1 MKMIIFD
8 MDGTLVNSGSSIA
21 NCINYVRSH
30 LGLEPMDKNFILEN
44 VNDINI
50 NSAEF
55 FYNSKT
61 FTPKVTELFEDFYSK
76 NCLVDLH
83 LYDGVKKL
91 LDDLKGE
98 FKFSVATNA
107 NSDYARKMLGH
118 LEIDRYFNSIL
129 GYNDVSAPK
138 PKPDMINRI
147 LDLNSIKKENAQL
160 FGDSTK
166 DTIAAFNAGVDG
178 VLVNWGFSN
187 HNEGAISNIDEL
199 RREIEKKFR
208 L

>member
-1 MKMIIFD
+1 
-8 MDGTLVNSGSSIA
+8 
-21 NCINYVRSH
+21 
-30 LGLEPMDKNFILEN
+30 
-44 VNDINI
+44 
-50 NSAEF
+50 
-55 FYNSKT
+55 
-61 FTPKVTELFEDFYSK
+61 
-76 NCLVDLH
+76 DLH
-83 LYDGVKKL
+83 LYDGVKEL

-129 GYNDVSAPK
+129 GYNDVLAPK